1 MPDAVSV
8 GVYVQ
13 LLPLAAMPVLLD
25 VRVVGTAP
33 PDTLPDELVGV
44 KVCVR
49 VPKAVPSGIVKDTVG
64 VAVPPPLTVGVV
76 RVGPGT

>member
-13 LLPLAAMPVLLD
+13 LLPFAAMPVLLD
-25 VRVVGTAP
+25 VRIVVTVA

-49 VPKAVPSGIVKDTVG
+49 VPNAVPSGIVIDTVG
-64 VAVPPPLTVGVV
+64 WFVPAPLTVGVA
-76 RVGPGT
+76 RVGPAT